1 MLFRSHAVQPL
12 VRATALRDW
21 RNLLPNRSQSIFA
34 AVCVVLFS
42 GVLVVG
48 AIDGPGVDEDVPN
61 YRFGVGDVNVET
73 VEVHSLWDPVTV
85 EVSNVG
91 DSTVEVLL
99 IKRKYVESHA
109 QQGTFDWPAF
119 VSDGTVVA
127 LDSAD
132 STEFEI
138 MPASL
143 FDVHLVL
150 MRINPELTTDS
161 GAIGELRITPHY
173 VDDELMWSALLASW
187 PSFIIFGIAVE
198 GLLYRSKNE
207 M

>member
-1 MLFRSHAVQPL
+1 MRS
-12 VRATALRDW
+12 TSLRDW
-21 RNLLPNRSQSIFA
+21 RKLLPDRSQSIFA
-34 AVCVVLFS
+34 AVCVLLFS
-42 GVLVVG
+42 GVLVIG

-99 IKRKYVESHA
+99 IKRKFVESHA

-119 VSDGTVVA
+119 VSDGTVVV

-132 STEFEI
+132 STEFEV

-143 FDVHLVL
+143 FDVHLIL
-150 MRINPELTTDS
+150 MKLQVESNTDPS
-161 GAIGELRITPHY
+161 AIGELRITPHY
-173 VDDELMWSALLASW
+173 VDDELMWSAFLASW
-187 PSFIIFGIAVE
+187 PAFIIFGISLE
-198 GLLYRSKNE
+198 GLLYRSKDATATL
-207 M
+207 